1 MFRSRTSPSLPKGDY
16 DQGGGG
22 RVLCV
27 GMKARVRDKP
37 IWDLKNADQLG
48 MEFIETIML
57 ISSHTMTTAFLSI
70 FAAN

>member
-1 MFRSRTSPSLPKGDY
+1 MFRSRTGPSLPKGDY
-16 DQGGGG
+16 DQGGGS
-22 RVLCV
+22 RVVCWHESQGAGL
-27 GMKARVRDKP
+27 P

-48 MEFIETIML
+48 MEFIETILL